1 LGKDGAFKDFSVL
14 IGDFYK
20 ESGEGIAQKKWF
32 PLK

>member
-20 ESGEGIAQKKWF
+20 EGGEGIAQKSGF
-32 PLK
+32 L